1 MPRRSASSTVSE
13 RLYQQGRFDLR
24 EPNNVYV
31 NDERHNVWFQ
41 FDRSNGRVTFNDE
54 GRHVGQIVSR
64 VIHNG
69 ETGERREFL
78 YSEMLNQVNFN
89 YSQLNAGQI
98 GTEFPVAFNR
108 GEFIYV
114 CRTARMWLADIGTL
128 IGMTANQVSASYNRY
143 CTAFNLLP
151 YISETQRT
159 RRTTPTGSRRNSE
172 TIRRSADW
180 VNELNQQ
187 EVPEWATSFS
197 PWTTIGIEVESLRSR
212 VPNSHRFVS
221 QAVLCEEQTHYR
233 HDHTRNAQSNNRLFT
248 HWKVVPDASIPSG
261 AETVSPIMRNN
272 AFVELRRVCTALKQ
286 AGASTG
292 QSAGVHIHLGVDH
305 LPYPTLGRI
314 IDRHTQF
321 KFVWRALT
329 RESRWENGMCMDR
342 PTHRGAVLA
351 EQWRQ
356 GNTTPDSRYN
366 ALGCETSW
374 QKYGT
379 FELRKLHSTLN
390 PKFIAA
396 WVALHDEFFRICH
409 AESDGV
415 TEHEGE
421 YGNLLGDLPRNIEEA
436 KQTLTRWIE
445 SGLMNIHPELAQVL
459 LADRSEYINRRSA

>member
-1 MPRRSASSTVSE
+1 MPRRSTSRVSE
-13 RLYQQGRFDLR
+13 RLAQEGRFNLTNPQLVR
-24 EPNNVYV
+24 VY
-31 NDERHNVWFQ
+31 DERHQAWFMFERPQ
-41 FDRSNGRVTFNDE
+41 GQVIFQTEGHRAGCIVTKRVHDNEFTYRDMNEATCDYSLLVRGASIGSE
-54 GRHVGQIVSR
+54 PIVL
-64 VIHNG
+64 
-69 ETGERREFL
+69 TP
-78 YSEMLNQVNFN
+78 
-89 YSQLNAGQI
+89 AD
-98 GTEFPVAFNR
+98 
-108 GEFIYV
+108 FIYI
-114 CRTARMWLADIGTL
+114 CRNAHMWLADIARLLGR
-128 IGMTANQVSASYNRY
+128 TANAVSATYNRY
-143 CTAFNLLP
+143 CEARQEIP
-151 YISETQRT
+151 YVSETQRT
-159 RRTTPTGSRRNSE
+159 RRTTPASSSRNSE
-172 TIRRSADW
+172 RVRRSADW
-180 VNELNQQ
+180 VNELNA
-187 EVPEWATSFS
+187 EEIPEWATSFT
-197 PWTTIGIEVESLRSR
+197 PWTTVGVEIESLRSGIA
-212 VPNSHRFVS
+212 NSHRFVS
-221 QAVLCEEQTHYR
+221 QAVACHHSTHYR
-233 HDHTRNAQSNNRLFT
+233 HDQTRDGAGDSTKFT
-248 HWKVVPDASIPSG
+248 HWKVVPDASIRSG
-261 AETVSPIMRNN
+261 AETVSPIMREN
-272 AFVELRRVCTALKQ
+272 AFMEIRRVCTALKQ

-351 EQWRQ
+351 EQWRL

-396 WVALHDEFFRICH
+396 WIALHDEFFRICH
-409 AESDGV
+409 AESEGV
-415 TEHEGE
+415 TEHEGT
-421 YGNLLGDLPRNIEEA
+421 YANLLGDLPQNIEEA